1 MQPRY
6 QRFLPL
12 VPLAGLVLLLG
23 CNNGGAGVSNGVS
36 PHKGNVAPTST
47 FTSPPP
53 GSVLVS
59 YQPYTFTATATD
71 PDIGDSI
78 TKFEWDFGDGTPR
91 VITTIGSVNHVFNS
105 ATGTGE
111 TGATTVQVRAY
122 DNSDLAG
129 AFATLVVSVGA
140 ADSPIVPTF
149 EAPTGGAVTLQ
160 ADASGGVLLN
170 YVIKVVSTATGS
182 IGLSNVN
189 FNPGDTRATIVSSQ
203 SAGGGLFNYVVN
215 YLGSSSIGTRTA
227 SPTVQVVDSN
237 GVNSAL
243 VAGPIVTINTLSS
256 ANHQPVIVVTNPA
269 TPTSAGLTSKPVDL
283 GFTITD
289 SDADVVTYTVDWG
302 DGTPA
307 TTATS
312 SGDTSAGVAVALAHT
327 FPDTFTST
335 TNPLTS
341 TILINATD
349 GRTNNGTAQQQTR
362 TFTIT
367 YNVYPAAT
375 ITSPQA
381 SATLP
386 SPAVL
391 PSNSSIGLVNPPG
404 PNDPDLVVIPSGGK
418 VSFSGVSTPPGSGGT
433 VTYSWT
439 FQGGVP
445 ATSTQLD
452 PGEVIF
458 TANPGAITPL
468 LATLTVTDTFN
479 RISSAGP
486 GVNKKTY
493 QKWII
498 VDGQNTQT
506 FKLAFLYRLKAD
518 NNGTSSVAPVT
529 TVGHGLGQTVSIF
542 QDGLTN
548 TYVVQDQSN
557 QALVSVPV
565 RSNLPFYIQIP
576 AFAPENISY
585 LLRIPNA
592 PTGAFSDPSLG
603 TTLLSSTS
611 TFGFENVAAPFNP
624 TLKIVTAQ
632 GFAAESLTAPQRKL
646 NGYTDMVL
654 GTTPANER
662 WLDRLSVP
670 ADDATGAIQFPLSN
684 SAVGQLG
691 GISAYQLFAEWPMQ
705 LLTRATKD
713 LAETGPDP
721 TSAAGKSADL
731 GFVLDHPKYG
741 KIPAVPNDTFAA
753 FSLQAFRVP
762 AGVTDPYQLSP
773 AWQNPTTELDST
785 FSNPHAG
792 LNPVPVDAAVSAFFN
807 QLIYSSPGSVP
818 LAGGIQD
825 LSLPYDPND
834 PNRIP
839 LIVPT
844 IRTYS
849 DIVKV
854 FSYSEYLWSTVWAR
868 PLVLNSARLN
878 YATTPVAFPYFRYSN
893 PVAWPK
899 ASGISP
905 DNSAFDLTVHGG
917 GVFDGSAPVNVA
929 PAVPSTTGVGRFFWT
944 AFTPFYN
951 GDASSGAAIAR
962 TWLADESTKQP
973 PLTFAGSATGDA
985 TVGLGFMTPQDT
997 IVDKRGRNANGSLNG
1012 SLLGGYRV
1020 TWYNPTKDASSN
1032 PVPPDFWVVELKDA
1046 TGSKHFM
1053 LPSSYPTATQNLTD
1067 LIMTDARTF
1076 LPSGN
1081 APTTGPVLPGD
1092 TVAPGY
1098 CWFDVPVELRPAS
1111 GGVTLTVFAIKSIL
1125 KNHPVNNPPMV
1136 VARALNR
1143 PDWLDAIK
1151 TATANMTMLTSSG
1164 ADLKYAYKIPFNFA
1178 WDIVVA
1184 SGPQTLVAP

>member
-6 QRFLPL
+6 RSFLPW
-12 VPLAGLVLLLG
+12 VPLAGLVLFLG
-23 CNNGGAGVSNGVS
+23 CNNGGAGVSNGS
-36 PHKGNVAPTST
+36 SLHKGNVAPTAV
-47 FTSPPP
+47 FTSPAP
-53 GSVLVS
+53 GTALVR
-59 YQPYTFTATATD
+59 YQPYAFTATATD

-78 TKFEWDFGDGTPR
+78 TKFEWDFGDGTST
-91 VITTIGSVNHVFNS
+91 VFTTLGSVTHVFNS
-105 ATGTGE
+105 AGTSDSG
-111 TGATTVQVRAY
+111 TANVQVRAY
-122 DNSDLAG
+122 DSANLAG
-129 AFATLVVSVGA
+129 AYASLNVSVTA
-140 ADSPIVPTF
+140 ADSPITPTF
-149 EAPTGGAVTLQ
+149 ESPAGDLTLQ
-160 ADASGGVLLN
+160 ADASGGVVLT
-170 YVIKVVSTATGS
+170 YVIRVVSTSSGT
-182 IGLSNVN
+182 IGLSNIN
-189 FNPGDTRATIVSSQ
+189 FDRGDSQSSLVSST
-203 SAGGGLFNYVVN
+203 AVGGGLYNFVVRYN
-215 YLGSSSIGTRTA
+215 GASSAGTRVA
-227 SPTVQVVDSN
+227 SPTVQVSDSN
-237 GVNSAL
+237 GVSSAL
-243 VAGPIVTINTLSS
+243 VAGPTITINTLSS
-256 ANHQPVIVVTNPA
+256 TNHQPVIVVTNPA
-269 TPTSAGLTSKPVDL
+269 TPTSSGLTSKPIDL
-283 GFTITD
+283 AFTITD
-289 SDADVVTYTVDWG
+289 PDADAVTYSVDWG
-302 DGTPA
+302 DGTPN
-307 TTATS
+307 TTATT
-312 SGDTSAGVAVALAHT
+312 SGDTSAGVAVALTHT
-327 FPDTFTST
+327 FPDSFTST
-335 TNPLTS
+335 SRTS

-367 YNVYPAAT
+367 YNVYPTAT

-386 SPAVL
+386 SPAAL
-391 PSNSSIGLVNPPG
+391 PSNPSIGLVNPPG

-418 VSFSGVSTPPGSGGT
+418 VSFSGVSTPPGSGEA

-445 ATSTQLD
+445 ATSTQAD

-458 TANPGAITPL
+458 TANPGSITPL
-468 LATLTVTDTFN
+468 LATLTVTDAFN
-479 RISSAGP
+479 RVSSAGP

-529 TVGHGLGQTVSIF
+529 TAGHGLGQIVSIF

-592 PTGAFSDPSLG
+592 PTGPFSDPSLG
-603 TTLLSSTS
+603 TTLLSNTS
-611 TFGFENVAAPFNP
+611 TFGFENVAPPFNP
-624 TLKIVTAQ
+624 TLRIVTAQ
-632 GFAAESLTAPQRKL
+632 GFAAESLSAPQRKL

-654 GTTPANER
+654 GTLPANER

-670 ADDATGAIQFPLSN
+670 ADDVTGAIQFSLSN
-684 SAVGQLG
+684 SAVGQLS

-705 LLTRATKD
+705 LLTRATQD
-713 LAETGPDP
+713 LAETVPDP
-721 TSAAGKSADL
+721 TAAAGKSTDL
-731 GFVLDHPKYG
+731 GFVLDYPKYQG
-741 KIPAVPNDTFAA
+741 DTQASETFAA
-753 FSLQAFRVP
+753 FSMQAFRVP
-762 AGVTDPYQLSP
+762 GGGVTDPYQLSP
-773 AWQNPTTELDST
+773 AWQSPTAELNNTRLD
-785 FSNPHAG
+785 PHAG
-792 LNPVPVDAAVSAFFN
+792 LNPVPVDAAVPTFFN
-807 QLIYSSPGSVP
+807 NLINSSPGVTP
-818 LAGGIQD
+818 LAGGIKD
-825 LSLPYDPND
+825 FPLPYDPND

-839 LIVPT
+839 LIAPT
-844 IRTYS
+844 TRGYGGIRQ
-849 DIVKV
+849 V
-854 FSYSEYLWSTVWAR
+854 FSYSEYLWSIVWAR
-868 PLVLNSARLN
+868 PLVLNSARPN
-878 YATTPVAFPYFRYSN
+878 FPTTMFALSTFPYFRYSN
-893 PVAWPK
+893 PAAWPK
-899 ASGISP
+899 ASAISP
-905 DNSAFDLTVHGG
+905 DNSAFDLTVHGS
-917 GVFDGSAPVNVA
+917 GVFDGSAPVSLA

-944 AFTPFYN
+944 AFTPFYD

-985 TVGLGFMTPQDT
+985 TVALGFMTPQDT

-1032 PVPPDFWVVELKDA
+1032 PVPPDFWVVELKDT
-1046 TGSKHFM
+1046 TGTKHFM
-1053 LPSSYPTATQNLTD
+1053 LPGNYPATTQNVID

-1081 APTTGPVLPGD
+1081 APTAGPVLPGD

-1098 CWFDVPVELRPAS
+1098 CWFDIPVELRPAP
-1111 GGVTLTVFAIKSIL
+1111 GGVTLTVFAVKSIL
-1125 KNHPVNNPPMV
+1125 KNNPVNNPPTV

-1151 TATANMTMLTSSG
+1151 TATANMKMLTSSG
-1164 ADLKYAYKIPFNFA
+1164 ADLSYAYKIPFNFA